1 MSERSEAQNDKD
13 QAATPSSE
21 LTVKHPLQ
29 NAWVLWFDNP
39 VKRLGAKD
47 WSSNLKKVGRN
58 DVMEV
63 ATFDVVEDFW
73 GIFNNIRPP
82 SRLNP
87 GSNYHLFKL
96 GIEPTWEH
104 STNMNGGK
112 WTYSIP
118 KKDGKKLI
126 DDMWLYTV
134 LAMIGEN
141 FDAGDEL
148 CGAVISL
155 RKAGDRVAVWTKS
168 ADDEKSCR
176 EIGQQFK
183 AAIAECLGTEV
194 NVLFTLCRES
204 VTCLEVPED
213 SIEYHVHNDALQSI
227 KNKNDG
233 SKKEAKYKI

>member
-1 MSERSEAQNDKD
+1 MTDTEEQPVSEEGVEETREAEPL
-13 QAATPSSE
+13 PSVDLS
-21 LTVKHPLQ
+21 VKHPLQ

-47 WSSNLKKVGRN
+47 WSSNLKKV
-58 DVMEV
+58 
-63 ATFDVVEDFW
+63 ATFDMVEDFW
-73 GIFNNIRPP
+73 GVFNNVRPP

-87 GSNYHLFKL
+87 GSNYHLFKT
-96 GIEPTWEH
+96 GIEPMWEH
-104 STNMNGGK
+104 AANMNGGK

-141 FDAGDEL
+141 FEGGSEL

-168 ADDEKSCR
+168 ADDETACM
-176 EIGQQFK
+176 EIGRQFRT
-183 AAIAECLGTEV
+183 AIKECLQ
-194 NVLFTLCRES
+194 S
-204 VTCLEVPED
+204 EVPD
-213 SIEYHVHNDALQSI
+213 GSLEYHVHNDALQSM
-227 KNKNDG
+227 KDKTG
-233 SKKEAKYKI
+233 APKKVAKYTL